1 MLLVDPKERASIDM
15 ANNHKWLE
23 KREEEE
29 HKPKISDIS
38 LEPVDSSRIETLYEM
53 GFSQAE
59 VEESLKNSGFDECY
73 ACYLLLGRK
82 EQHMSLLIKTTY
94 RSLSCP

>member
-1 MLLVDPKERASIDM
+1 MV
-15 ANNHKWLE
+15 NNHKWLE
-23 KREEEE
+23 MGAEEE

-38 LEPVDSSRIETLYEM
+38 LEPVDSSRIETLYAM

-59 VEESLKNSGFDECY
+59 VEESLTNVEFDECY

-82 EQHMSLLIKTTY
+82 EQHMSLLIRTTY